1 MRVTTSSQP
10 GDSRATPAVTGFRMI
25 AGGRLLA
32 SSPPIEE
39 NHLLRCTRR
48 AAPALAAALTLGFGV
63 QSAVAQTPAPTT
75 PPAIE
80 VPTTS
85 TTPILPVGN
94 DIPSAGTNQCFVRL
108 FKPKDV
114 PTALVSEGSLA
125 VQYRLRCAAEITGF
139 VVSFN
144 REVDGAETELFTTR
158 LTDNGI
164 IADEAF
170 NCSGEFPGWGVSCT
184 GNYRGGYNTVRGIA
198 SISLTDEEVAN
209 KTPFCKLG
217 ISATATT
224 FTSVLAR
231 DPYTNKV
238 LSNKDGTSQI
248 RHFASGPFKVTTPA
262 CHRGASA
269 DAEASKKKPSK
280 KASKKT
286 RRS

>member
-1 MRVTTSSQP
+1 M
-10 GDSRATPAVTGFRMI
+10 
-25 AGGRLLA
+25 
-32 SSPPIEE
+32 
-39 NHLLRCTRR
+39 LRCTRR
-48 AAPALAAALTLGFGV
+48 AAPAFAAALMLGLGA
-63 QSAVAQTPAPTT
+63 QSAGAQTPAPTT
-75 PPAIE
+75 PTNE
-80 VPTTS
+80 VPSTS
-85 TTPILPVGN
+85 TAPILPDGN
-94 DIPSAGTNQCFVRL
+94 DTPTAGVNQCYVRL

-114 PTALVSEGSLA
+114 PETFIGEGSLA

-158 LTDNGI
+158 LADNGI
-164 IADEAF
+164 IGDQAF

-184 GNYRGGYNTVRGIA
+184 GTYKGGYNTVRGIT
-198 SISLTDEEVAN
+198 SLSLSDKEVKD

-217 ISATATT
+217 ITATATT
-224 FTSVLAR
+224 FTSILAR

-238 LSNKDGTSQI
+238 LTNKDGTSQI

-269 DAEASKKKPSK
+269 DAEASKKKSTK

>member
-1 MRVTTSSQP
+1 M
-10 GDSRATPAVTGFRMI
+10 
-25 AGGRLLA
+25 
-32 SSPPIEE
+32 
-39 NHLLRCTRR
+39 LRCTKR
-48 AAPALAAALTLGFGV
+48 AAPALAAALMLGVGA

-75 PPAIE
+75 PPSNE

-85 TTPILPVGN
+85 TTPILADGN
-94 DIPSAGTNQCFVRL
+94 DIPSAGVNQCYVRL

-114 PTALVSEGSLA
+114 PEVLVSEGSLA

-158 LTDNGI
+158 LADNGI
-164 IADEAF
+164 IGDQAF
-170 NCSGEFPGWGVSCT
+170 SCSGEFPGWGVSCT
-184 GNYRGGYNTVRGIA
+184 GTYKGGYNTVRGITT
-198 SISLTDEEVAN
+198 ISLTEKEVAN

-224 FTSVLAR
+224 FTSVIAR
-231 DPYTNKV
+231 DPYTNKPLV
-238 LSNKDGTSQI
+238 NKDGTSQI

-262 CHRGASA
+262 CHRGASS
-269 DAEASKKKPSK
+269 DAETSKKKSKAKASKKK
-280 KASKKT
+280 A